1 MSQGKTA
8 LHYAVEAES
17 ADVVRHLLNAGASL
31 TARDASGRTP
41 AGSPPPPVNYSEVR
55 GRARGEVIWITQSTI
70 HNIAI

>member
-17 ADVVRHLLNAGASL
+17 ADVVQHLLKAGASL

-41 AGSPPPPVNYSEVR
+41 AGSQPPPKMIVK
-55 GRARGEVIWITQSTI
+55 
-70 HNIAI
+70 

>member
-17 ADVVRHLLNAGASL
+17 ADVVQHLLKAGASL

-41 AGSPPPPVNYSEVR
+41 AGSRPAPINDGQGR
-55 GRARGEVIWITQSTI
+55 GRA
-70 HNIAI
+70 